1 MKEYFKDI
9 ASEEEDNI
17 DYMLLSRQILT
28 PSRKIFSFLQKHGD
42 LYSFWINVLDNKSL
56 DNVKLL
62 QLGFL
67 KDMMNGFKVYKRIIK
82 SKKKSDYNAKDLYLF
97 LLANKNRTVNNIF
110 LDTPSDKH
118 NKEIYLQAQIL
129 LNLRGKNFK
138 KLVNKKIIKNDP
150 D

>member
-1 MKEYFKDI
+1 MKEYFKVI
-9 ASEEEDNI
+9 ASEEEENI

>member
-9 ASEEEDNI
+9 ASEEEENI

-42 LYSFWINVLDNKSL
+42 LYSFWINVLDNKRL

-110 LDTPSDKH
+110 LDTPLDKH

-150 D
+150 N

>member
-9 ASEEEDNI
+9 ASEEEENI

-42 LYSFWINVLDNKSL
+42 LYSFWINVLDNKRL

>member
-9 ASEEEDNI
+9 ASEEEENI
-17 DYMLLSRQILT
+17 DYMLLSRHILT

-97 LLANKNRTVNNIF
+97 LLANKNRTANNIF

>member
-9 ASEEEDNI
+9 ASEEEENI

-42 LYSFWINVLDNKSL
+42 LYSFWINLLDNKSL

>member
-9 ASEEEDNI
+9 ASEEEENI